1 MTDSRR
7 CIAKRLLDAVNP
19 YRWITGVRNIMFDKD
34 IIESHSFPI
43 ATICVGNISVGGT
56 GKTPHTEYLIELLSR
71 KHRIA
76 VLSRGYGRKSKGY
89 IRACETTPMP
99 LIGDEPFQIKN
110 KFPEI
115 SVAVCEKRVIGIN
128 KLTAEV
134 EGLEAILLDD
144 AYQHR
149 YVKAGLNILLIDSNR
164 PVWRDNVIP
173 FGRLRETPS
182 GIKRADIVIMTK
194 CKGMT
199 GEQKEE
205 CRRYIKAIKE
215 IPVYFSTI
223 CYGKPYHLFGSKLA
237 NTEIGKESSVLL
249 ITGIANPQPLKA
261 EIERLGARTELM
273 QYGDHH
279 NFTTAELDDI
289 AGHFSKNR
297 HTMIVTTEKD
307 ATRITQRKDLP
318 QIVRDNIYAL
328 PIEVRFMDGEEKLFN
343 ENIYDYVTENSRD
356 C

>member
-1 MTDSRR
+1 
-7 CIAKRLLDAVNP
+7 
-19 YRWITGVRNIMFDKD
+19 
-34 IIESHSFPI
+34 
-43 ATICVGNISVGGT
+43 
-56 GKTPHTEYLIELLSR
+56 
-71 KHRIA
+71 
-76 VLSRGYGRKSKGY
+76 
-89 IRACETTPMP
+89 
-99 LIGDEPFQIKN
+99 
-110 KFPEI
+110 
-115 SVAVCEKRVIGIN
+115 
-128 KLTAEV
+128 
-134 EGLEAILLDD
+134 
-144 AYQHR
+144 
-149 YVKAGLNILLIDSNR
+149 
-164 PVWRDNVIP
+164 
-173 FGRLRETPS
+173 
-182 GIKRADIVIMTK
+182 
-194 CKGMT
+194 
-199 GEQKEE
+199 
-205 CRRYIKAIKE
+205 
-215 IPVYFSTI
+215 
-223 CYGKPYHLFGSKLA
+223 
-237 NTEIGKESSVLL
+237 VLL